1 MCFDVISVLKYLS
14 FKGEEGSK
22 GSGFGKDYGRP
33 GEEPEWRP
41 EEEALRGHSNSRRPK
56 GKCLTAYTF
65 DFLIRLFIYLSPSLN
80 VFLLMNQILLLDE
93 PTAGMD
99 PVSRHQVWSLLKS
112 RRAGRVTVLSTH
124 YMDEADILAG
134 TFLIFLFSS
143 ISHLYLS
150 LTHLC
155 GFSLTQIVKLSSL
168 KDN

>member
-1 MCFDVISVLKYLS
+1 MS
-14 FKGEEGSK
+14 
-22 GSGFGKDYGRP
+22 
-33 GEEPEWRP
+33 
-41 EEEALRGHSNSRRPK
+41 
-56 GKCLTAYTF
+56 
-65 DFLIRLFIYLSPSLN
+65 

-143 ISHLYLS
+143 ISHLN

-155 GFSLTQIVKLSSL
+155 VFSLMQIVKLSSL
-168 KDN
+168 KDS